1 MPLIRASQLVG
12 KTIRLNKQAPFYRVF
27 DINNLGDRANPVSNM
42 LPVGYQFVV
51 DTFITSG
58 PAYTSSY
65 GVKYAARKDDYLT
78 FFGKDTKYYAIKVKD
93 ISVGKQGFKEAG
105 IKSVKQEAEQEKLA
119 EMSDIERIAASVGK
133 YAKWIVIGV
142 AAVWATGYL
151 IKTTRK

>member
-1 MPLIRASQLVG
+1 MPQVRASQLVG

-27 DINNLGDRANPVSNM
+27 DINNLGDRAKPVSNM
-42 LPVGYQFVV
+42 LPVGYQFLV

-78 FFGKDTKYYAIKVKD
+78 FFGKDTAYYAIKVKD
-93 ISVGKQGFKEAG
+93 ISVGKQGFREAG
-105 IKSVKQEAEQEKLA
+105 IKTVKQETEQEKLA
-119 EMSDIERIAASVGK
+119 QMSDLERTLASIGK

>member
-1 MPLIRASQLVG
+1 MPLIRAVQLVG
-12 KTIRLNKQAPFYRVF
+12 KTIRLNKQTPFYRVS
-27 DINNLGDRANPVSNM
+27 DINKLGDSARPVSNM
-42 LPVGYQFVV
+42 LPEGYQFVISS
-51 DTFITSG
+51 FLTSG
-58 PAYTSSY
+58 PAYTSGY
-65 GVKYAARKDDYLT
+65 GIKYAARKDNYIT
-78 FFGKDTKYYAIKVKD
+78 FYGNDRQYYAIKSKD
-93 ISVGKQGFKEAG
+93 IQVGKQGLKEAG